1 MILCFPLPYP
11 ATGKCE
17 QLALTRVKFL
27 TGEYVREVLF
37 KGVRSMEFSL
47 DTVESEDRGM
57 EVGLWMNHGRV

>member
-1 MILCFPLPYP
+1 MILCFPPPHP
-11 ATGKCE
+11 ATGKCK
-17 QLALTRVKFL
+17 QLALTRLKFL

>member
-1 MILCFPLPYP
+1 M
-11 ATGKCE
+11 
-17 QLALTRVKFL
+17 